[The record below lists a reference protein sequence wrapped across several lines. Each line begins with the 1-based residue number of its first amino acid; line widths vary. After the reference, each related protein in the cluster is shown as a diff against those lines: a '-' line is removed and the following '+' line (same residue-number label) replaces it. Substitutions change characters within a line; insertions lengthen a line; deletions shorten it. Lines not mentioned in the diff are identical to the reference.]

1 MIESEEI
8 LNHKEAAKMKKLIPI
23 LILVLL
29 ALTCLVGCSKYTSR
43 YSAVLLISTGT
54 SKAGSI
60 SFTSFSGTKVFK
72 LKSSG
77 QLNYSAE
84 LGTGAATV
92 YYDCNGTKIQLFSIG
107 AGQKVGPSS
116 IAVTPGTVYV
126 IVETDGKCQDGKF
139 SFDVK

>member
-1 MIESEEI
+1 
-8 LNHKEAAKMKKLIPI
+8 MKKLLP
-23 LILVLL
+23 ILVLVVL
-29 ALTCLVGCSKYTSR
+29 ALACLVGCSKYTSR
-43 YSAVLLISTGT
+43 YTALMLVTTNT

-60 SFTSFSGTKVFK
+60 RFSGFTGTKVFK

-84 LGTGAATV
+84 LGTGNATV
-92 YYDCNGTKIQLFSIG
+92 YYDCSGTKTQLFSIG

>member
-23 LILVLL
+23 LVLVVLTL
-29 ALTCLVGCSKYTSR
+29 ACLVGCSKYTSR

-92 YYDCNGTKIQLFSIG
+92 YYDCNGTKTQLFSIG

>member
-1 MIESEEI
+1 
-8 LNHKEAAKMKKLIPI
+8 MKKLLPV
-23 LILVLL
+23 LVLIIL
-29 ALTCLVGCSKYTSR
+29 AMACLVGCSRYTSR

-60 SFTSFSGTKVFK
+60 NFTSFSGTKVFK

-84 LGTGAATV
+84 LGTGSATV
-92 YYDCNGTKIQLFSIG
+92 YYDCNGTKTQLFSIG
-107 AGQKVGPSS
+107 AGQKEGPSS

-126 IVETDGKCQDGKF
+126 IVETAEKCQNGKF

>member
-23 LILVLL
+23 LVLVVLTL
-29 ALTCLVGCSKYTSR
+29 ACLVGCSKYTSR

-92 YYDCNGTKIQLFSIG
+92 YYDCNGTKTQLFSIG

-126 IVETDGKCQDGKF
+126 IVETEGKCQDGKF

>member
-1 MIESEEI
+1 
-8 LNHKEAAKMKKLIPI
+8 MKKLIPVLV
-23 LILVLL
+23 LILL
-29 ALTCLVGCSKYTSR
+29 ALICLVGCSKYTSR

-54 SKAGSI
+54 SKSGSI
-60 SFTSFSGTKVFK
+60 NFTTFSGTKVFK

-84 LGTGAATV
+84 LGTGNATV
-92 YYDCNGTKIQLFSIG
+92 YYDCNGTKTELFSIG

-126 IVETDGKCQDGKF
+126 IVETAEKCQNGKF

>member
-1 MIESEEI
+1 
-8 LNHKEAAKMKKLIPI
+8 MKKLIPVLV
-23 LILVLL
+23 LILL

-54 SKAGSI
+54 SKSGSI
-60 SFTSFSGTKVFK
+60 NFTSFSGTKVFK

-84 LGTGAATV
+84 LSGGNATV
-92 YYDCNGTKIQLFSIG
+92 YYDSNGTKTELFSITS
-107 AGQKVGPSS
+107 GQSVGPAS
-116 IAVTPGTVYV
+116 ITVAPGTVYV
-126 IVETDGKCQDGKF
+126 IVQTDGKCENGRF

>member
-1 MIESEEI
+1 
-8 LNHKEAAKMKKLIPI
+8 MKKLIPVLV
-23 LILVLL
+23 LILL
-29 ALTCLVGCSKYTSR
+29 ALACLVGCSKYTSR
-43 YSAVLLISTGT
+43 YSAVLLVSTGT
-54 SKAGSI
+54 SKSGSI
-60 SFTSFSGTKVFK
+60 NFTTFSGTKVFK

-84 LGTGAATV
+84 LGIGSATV
-92 YYDCNGTKIQLFSIG
+92 YYDCSGTKTELFSIG

-116 IAVTPGTVYV
+116 ITVTPGTVYV

>member
-1 MIESEEI
+1 
-8 LNHKEAAKMKKLIPI
+8 MKKLLPV
-23 LILVLL
+23 LVLIIL
-29 ALTCLVGCSKYTSR
+29 AMACFVGCSRYTSR
-43 YSAVLLISTGT
+43 YSAVLLVSTGT

-60 SFTSFSGTKVFK
+60 NFTSFSGTKVFK

-84 LGTGAATV
+84 LGTGNAIV
-92 YYDCNGTKIQLFSIG
+92 YYDCNGTKTQLFSIG

-126 IVETDGKCQDGKF
+126 IVETDGKCQEGKF

>member
-1 MIESEEI
+1 MIESGEI

-23 LILVLL
+23 LVLVVLTL
-29 ALTCLVGCSKYTSR
+29 ACLVGCSKYTSR

-92 YYDCNGTKIQLFSIG
+92 YYDCNGTKTQLFSIG

>member
-23 LILVLL
+23 LVLVVLTL
-29 ALTCLVGCSKYTSR
+29 ACLVGCSKYTSR

>member
-1 MIESEEI
+1 
-8 LNHKEAAKMKKLIPI
+8 MKKLIPVLV
-23 LILVLL
+23 LILL

-54 SKAGSI
+54 SKSGSI
-60 SFTSFSGTKVFK
+60 NFTTFSGTKVFK

-84 LGTGAATV
+84 IGSGSAAV
-92 YYDCNGTKIQLFSIG
+92 YYDCSGTKTELFSIG

>member
-1 MIESEEI
+1 
-8 LNHKEAAKMKKLIPI
+8 MKKLIPVLV
-23 LILVLL
+23 LILL

-54 SKAGSI
+54 SKSGSI
-60 SFTSFSGTKVFK
+60 NFTTFSGTKVFK

-84 LGTGAATV
+84 LGTGNATV
-92 YYDCNGTKIQLFSIG
+92 YYDCSGTKTELFSIG

-126 IVETDGKCQDGKF
+126 IVETAEKCQNGKF